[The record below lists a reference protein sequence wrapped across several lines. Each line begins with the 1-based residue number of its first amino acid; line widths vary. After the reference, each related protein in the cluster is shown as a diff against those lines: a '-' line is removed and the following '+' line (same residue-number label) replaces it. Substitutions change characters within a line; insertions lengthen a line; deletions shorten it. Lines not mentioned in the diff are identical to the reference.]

1 MHSDT
6 SEATDGNKSEIGS
19 GKSEVDLLRPKVPD
33 TGKSLQSLKSLK
45 SLKSLMSPLLKL
57 RLHIGGRFGTEDL
70 VDQSIDHRL
79 QVGTTEISEGDN
91 QHSGDE
97 GGHDESAATVAA
109 FIAGG
114 D

>member
-1 MHSDT
+1 VKK
-6 SEATDGNKSEIGS
+6 AIW
-19 GKSEVDLLRPKVPD
+19 KSEVDLLRLKVAD

-45 SLKSLMSPLLKL
+45 SLKSLS
-57 RLHIGGRFGTEDL
+57 RLDIGGRFGTENL

-79 QVGTTEISEGDN
+79 QIGATEINEGDN
-91 QHSGDE
+91 QHSGDK
-97 GGHDESAATVAA
+97 GGHDESAATVTA